1 MGPQLHILFC
11 NRNVNVI
18 FDVVKLLRILVVGDS
33 SIYVLDILITT
44 IVVFPQGYRL

>member
-1 MGPQLHILFC
+1 MGPLLHILFY

-18 FDVVKLLRILVVGDS
+18 LYVVKLVRIYVVRDS

-44 IVVFPQGYRL
+44 VVVIPQSYGL